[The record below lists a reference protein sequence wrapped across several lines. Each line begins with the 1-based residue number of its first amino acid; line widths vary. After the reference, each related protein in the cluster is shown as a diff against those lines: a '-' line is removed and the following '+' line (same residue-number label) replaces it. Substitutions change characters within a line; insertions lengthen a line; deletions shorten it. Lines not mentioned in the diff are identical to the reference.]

1 MKALIAGV
9 LARRY
14 LLIVIAVIATP
25 LFPFVTTALLA
36 LETARRG
43 TLEGSLS
50 AVAGI
55 AGVAVIAWVLG
66 DAMPMLVAFG
76 AVSMLAGVGMGAL
89 LRWSGALGLAFQVT
103 VSGCLIAA
111 VAVTWFG
118 PEPSVFLDPLIQQL
132 VDAFR
137 ESGASEAELEAIAAG
152 GAMLF
157 SVIVAAVLLQV
168 IGGLLLGYWW
178 LTLVREATGF
188 GVEFR
193 ALKLGRVLGLTA
205 MVLLAL
211 GLIPGLTAI
220 QNLSPLVV
228 FCFLFQGLAVLHAW
242 AHAKQ
247 WNPFVTG
254 AAYVLLIPPFTLLGV
269 LGLSTAGLV
278 DNIFD
283 LRAPLRARP

>member
-1 MKALIAGV
+1 
-9 LARRY
+9 
-14 LLIVIAVIATP
+14 
-25 LFPFVTTALLA
+25 
-36 LETARRG
+36 
-43 TLEGSLS
+43 
-50 AVAGI
+50 
-55 AGVAVIAWVLG
+55 
-66 DAMPMLVAFG
+66 
-76 AVSMLAGVGMGAL
+76 
-89 LRWSGALGLAFQVT
+89 
-103 VSGCLIAA
+103 
-111 VAVTWFG
+111 
-118 PEPSVFLDPLIQQL
+118 
-132 VDAFR
+132 
-137 ESGASEAELEAIAAG
+137 
-152 GAMLF
+152 MLF